1 MSDLWVVYK
10 LYVTGNIPCFSLELG
25 FTGSKPLSWSP
36 FHVMTEPPNWYAKS
50 RRTRTASQ
58 QGDDGWKLV
67 SSTSMVP
74 PWRRCLKR
82 WKNGEN
88 FGKCK
93 PGWWLIVIN
102 HNSDLVGGIGI
113 PLWKNMKANGKDDIP
128 YTMENNKCMKPPTS
142 KQCPC

>member
-1 MSDLWVVYK
+1 M
-10 LYVTGNIPCFSLELG
+10 TGNIPCFSLELG

-102 HNSDLVGGIGI
+102 HNSDLVGGIPKIRESQLG
-113 PLWKNMKANGKDDIP
+113 WWHSQYGKRKHVPNHQPVIRP
-128 YTMENNKCMKPPTS
+128 GGTTYNNETIMIRLLI
-142 KQCPC
+142 